1 MQMKYLLLYPSEVT
15 LFFLFVQKGQS
26 TISWVLLCAFHFH
39 DNGLNP
45 LGRWKMTFA
54 RICIRRLAFVS
65 GNSNVNIGLFWLIQ
79 TVRKNSIDA
88 ASSSSAI
95 PRIKLWDVIN
105 VILIFTSQ
113 VIALVLPHPPKRHLV
128 ENRVQRIQRT
138 CCRHFPDFL
147 KTTKAW
153 PPN

>member
-1 MQMKYLLLYPSEVT
+1 MQMKYLLLYSSEMT

-26 TISWVLLCAFHFH
+26 TISRVLLCAFHFH

-65 GNSNVNIGLFWLIQ
+65 GNLNVNIGLFWLIK

-95 PRIKLWDVIN
+95 PRIKRRYKRYSYI
-105 VILIFTSQ
+105 TSQ
-113 VIALVLPHPPKRHLV
+113 VIALVLPTIHLNATLLKIEYNV
-128 ENRVQRIQRT
+128 FREYVAVI
-138 CCRHFPDFL
+138 FL
-147 KTTKAW
+147 IS
-153 PPN
+153 